1 MTEMTQQSL
10 LLEMAE
16 LFADLPTSAYVEIVS
31 MARPRDYMCGHVMFF
46 MGDKIRETLLLAAGQ
61 AKITQQGENGTEVIL
76 RLTAPGEVIGEL
88 GFGPGGTHSSRAQA
102 LEACE
107 VLVWDAGNFEAA
119 MDRFPI
125 LRRNA
130 KRVLQRRLDELESR
144 YCEVSVQ
151 TASPRL
157 AHALVRL
164 IDQIGQKVNSH
175 VEINVSQEALAQMT
189 AMTAFTVSRLLTDWE
204 NQGIL
209 RVRRKAIEI
218 HSFLPLL
225 GLCKVAQSSDSERRL
240 VGMEATIPGRT
251 IVGVRS

>member
-1 MTEMTQQSL
+1 LRHIKVVSVFVPQGAIVMEISCDKSNAATRGGL
-10 LLEMAE
+10 LLEMSE
-16 LFADLPTSAYVEIVS
+16 LFADLPSSVCTDIVS
-31 MARPRDYMCGHVMFF
+31 MARPRNYMCGHLMFF
-46 MGDKIRETLLLAAGQ
+46 MGDTIKETLLLTAGQ
-61 AKITQQGENGTEVIL
+61 AKITQHAENGIEVIL

-88 GFGPGGTHSSRAQA
+88 GFEPRGTHSSTAQA

-107 VLVWDAGNFEAA
+107 VLVWDTGNFEAA

-130 KRVLQRRLDELESR
+130 RCVVQRRLDELESR

-189 AMTAFTVSRLLTDWE
+189 AMTSFTVSRLLTDWE
-204 NQGIL
+204 KQGIL

-225 GLCKVAQSSDSERRL
+225 GLCKVA
-240 VGMEATIPGRT
+240 
-251 IVGVRS
+251 